1 MFQYKTA
8 WTNAERFLGKE
19 LHVAVLAHDT
29 VTLKRL
35 LTNPKLNLSYIW
47 EPMPCEL
54 GNMFEEERQIYAAR
68 APVVF
73 KIKDKDL
80 FRELLRHPNAY
91 RGIDNDYRPGLY
103 TDARGDTIFHAQI
116 LDQTDGGRE
125 RFKLLLSD
133 YPQACMVENNVGV
146 PLYQSVI
153 SNERVDLLKE
163 ILKADL
169 SELRRNDVIWA
180 IITFAPDDQ
189 EKLGMTNKMLD
200 MLSGRGWDFN
210 TRDAMG
216 ATPLHWAARIGN
228 EAMIEVLLLRGCDS
242 EQKDSR
248 GLTYADELLTYNRNG
263 QRGYNLPAYKIGGDI
278 SPEKRAGPRKDSP
291 E

>member
-19 LHVAVLAHDT
+19 LHVAVLSHDT
-29 VTLKRL
+29 VTIKEL
-35 LTNPKLNLSYIW
+35 LINPKLNLSYVW
-47 EPMPCEL
+47 QPLPYEL
-54 GNMFEEERQIYAAR
+54 KNLSEEERQVYAAR

-73 KIKDKDL
+73 KIKNRDL
-80 FRELLRHPNAY
+80 LRELLRHPNAY
-91 RGIDNDYRPGLY
+91 RGIDIDHRPGLY

-116 LDQTDGGRE
+116 KDQTDSGRE

-133 YPQACMVENNVGV
+133 YPKACVVENNVGV

-163 ILKADL
+163 ILKTDL
-169 SELRRNDVIWA
+169 SRVQGNDVLWA
-180 IITFAPDDQ
+180 IIAFAPHDR
-189 EKLGMTNKMLD
+189 EKLGTTSKMLD

-210 TRDAMG
+210 TRDSMG

-228 EAMIEVLLLRGCDS
+228 EAMIEVLLSRGVDS

-248 GLTYADELLTYNRNG
+248 GLTYADEMMPSNSNG
-263 QRGYNLPAYKIGGDI
+263 QKGYNLPAYEIGGTATQA
-278 SPEKRAGPRKDSP
+278 ERAGLTKDSP
-291 E
+291 D